1 MIIYKLKQNIKSKE
15 EKNFEGGIQMINKIA
30 ESLEALYIYIFVQF
44 IQSGIL
50 YSKLQ
55 LSSQIGWKLPTR
67 RARLLRNKGLLLVCQ
82 KLNNTQGVFTLCSNY
97 IKRQTI

>member
-15 EKNFEGGIQMINKIA
+15 DKNFEGGIQMINKIA
-30 ESLEALYIYIFVQF
+30 ESLEALYIYIYIFVQF

-67 RARLLRNKGLLLVCQ
+67 REIY
-82 KLNNTQGVFTLCSNY
+82 F
-97 IKRQTI
+97 

>member
-1 MIIYKLKQNIKSKE
+1 MLLFINKKKDEKMKKE
-15 EKNFEGGIQMINKIA
+15 GKMKIA
-30 ESLEALYIYIFVQF
+30 ESLEALYIYIYIFVQF
-44 IQSGIL
+44 IQNGIL

-67 RARLLRNKGLLLVCQ
+67 RVRLLRNKGLLSVCQ
-82 KLNNTQGVFTLCSNY
+82 KLNNTQGVFSLFSSNY